1 MNKYYKGVKMLSFPE
16 LNDGG
21 FVEIEGLRDVPF
33 EIKRIFYIFGR
44 GNVGTVR
51 GKHSNRKSE
60 FVLFNVKG
68 RSKVKTID
76 EYLNEVVYELN
87 EPNQAV
93 YIPKMVWKEMYD
105 FTEDSVLM
113 VLTNEYY
120 DTDEYIREF
129 DDFVKEMK
137 SIAEEEMIN

>member
-1 MNKYYKGVKMLSFPE
+1 MSKVYDDVRMLSFPE
-16 LNDGG
+16 YNDGG
-21 FVEIEGLRDVPF
+21 YIEVEGLRDVPF
-33 EIKRIFYIFGR
+33 EIKRVFYIFGK

-68 RSKVKTID
+68 KSKVRTID
-76 EYLNEVVYELN
+76 ENMNEVVYELN
-87 EPNQAV
+87 EPSQAV
-93 YIPKMVWKEMYD
+93 YLPKMVWKEMYD

-120 DTDEYIREF
+120 DADEYIREF
-129 DDFVKEMK
+129 DDFIAEMK
-137 SIAEEEMIN
+137 NLADEEE